1 MPKRLRPVIVAGV
14 VLLLFVAVNRLDTDN
29 TANTQRA
36 NTESASEV
44 GPQTTVLLDTAS
56 DLPKI
61 GQSELPPEAIE
72 TIADILAGGPYD
84 FSNDDSVFQNRE
96 GILPAREHNH
106 YREYTVITPGERDRG
121 ARRVVS
127 GADGDFY
134 YTSDHYSS
142 FSEILS

>member
-14 VLLLFVAVNRLDTDN
+14 ALLLFVAINQLN
-29 TANTQRA
+29 TESA
-36 NTESASEV
+36 NTESVSDV
-44 GPQTTVLLDTAS
+44 SPQATVLLDAAS

-61 GQSELPPEAIE
+61 GGSELPPEAIE

-96 GILPAREHNH
+96 GILPSREHGY

-127 GADGDFY
+127 GADGELY